1 MTKLREGALALLE
14 YAAMLAAWP
23 GRAREPGRLS
33 PARILVIAYS
43 RIGDLIF
50 LLPALEAVRKEWP
63 EAKITFVA
71 NRYPSHLEL
80 LPAFGLVDELWLYEL
95 EELERWR
102 TRREITARIRA
113 GSFDVA
119 IVGQASKPRAFGAG
133 LLSVPVR
140 VGHCVRVEPAA
151 AGWSAPRLWLWRL
164 RRAFGRQELERR
176 LVLNRKVWLAG
187 DGAHAVER
195 NLALARALG
204 IETKP
209 AAQAKPRLALPEE
222 ARVKA
227 RARLAD
233 APGRLTLGLHLGS
246 AATTGYAKL
255 WPAERWAET
264 LEIVRA
270 GTPMRVA
277 LFGGPGEEDSV
288 AVFRRGFGGEVL
300 DFVATPRL
308 LETFALIERCGLFLS
323 SDTGLSKAAM
333 ALGVPTVAVWGPV
346 ERSGYGKIWD
356 PERHFEVYREMPCAP
371 CVRFGLPLEGPGVI
385 NYTNCGHHDCLARL
399 EPASVAEAVRRA
411 AKIELPEE
419 KR

>member
-1 MTKLREGALALLE
+1 MKLGEGLLALME

-23 GRAREPGRLS
+23 GRAREPERLA
-33 PARILVIAYS
+33 PARILVIGYS
-43 RIGDLIF
+43 KIGDLIF
-50 LLPALEAVRKEWP
+50 LLPALEAVRAAWP
-63 EAKITFVA
+63 KARITFVA

-80 LPAFGLVDELWLYEL
+80 LPALGLIDDLWLYEL
-95 EELERWR
+95 VELERWG

-113 GSFDVA
+113 GRFDLA

-140 VGHCVRVEPAA
+140 VGHCVPVEPAA
-151 AGWSAPRLWLWRL
+151 PGWSGPRLWLWRL

-176 LVLNRKVWLAG
+176 LVLNRKVWLAA
-187 DGAHAVER
+187 DGTHAVER

-209 AAQAKPRLALPEE
+209 AAQAKPRLAVGEE
-222 ARVKA
+222 SRAKA
-227 RARLAD
+227 RTALGD
-233 APGRLTLGLHLGS
+233 APGRLTVGLHLGS
-246 AATTGYAKL
+246 AATTGYSKL
-255 WPAERWAET
+255 WPAERWAEA
-264 LEIVRA
+264 LETVRG
-270 GTPMRVA
+270 GTPLRVA
-277 LFGGPGEEDSV
+277 LFGGPGEEESV
-288 AVFRRGFGGEVL
+288 AAFRGRFCGEVL
-300 DFVATPRL
+300 DFVAKQGL

-356 PERHFEVYREMPCAP
+356 PERHLEVYREMPCSP

-399 EPASVAEAVRRA
+399 EPGAVADAVRRA
-411 AKIELPEE
+411 FKIELSKE